1 MKVTGLDHKEYR
13 WSYERYKGRDKC
25 SKYHKRARILLA
37 QMFPFDLVYEEV
49 PLPGSKT
56 ERQSRSLVAD
66 FWIPQRSL
74 IIEVQGE
81 QHYKF
86 NNHFFDNKIEF
97 FKAQSCDRNK
107 QEWCD
112 INNIVLV
119 QLPYH
124 EQNDQWQKR
133 IEDKL

>member
-1 MKVTGLDHKEYR
+1 MKIIGLDNKEYK
-13 WSYERYKGRDKC
+13 WSYEKYKGHEKC
-25 SKYHKRARILLA
+25 SKYHARARKMLSEI
-37 QMFPFDLVYEEV
+37 FPFDLVYEEV

-81 QHYKF
+81 QHYKY
-86 NNHFFDNKIEF
+86 NSHFFCSKIEF
-97 FKAQSCDRNK
+97 FKARSCDRNK

-112 INNIVLV
+112 INNIKLV
-119 QLPYH
+119 QLPYY
-124 EQNDQWQKR
+124 EIEEIWQQK
-133 IEDKL
+133 IEAIV